1 MSANTTHDKSLHTNA
16 LHLSYFTVGY
26 NLIEGIVSIIAG
38 SLAGSG
44 ALLGFGFDSFI
55 ESLSGG
61 VMIWRFCKSGER
73 SATEEERIEKTAT
86 KLVAVTFFILGAY
99 VLFESI
105 TSLVNRDI
113 PERSLLGVVITVLSI
128 LIMPPLA
135 YLKYQTGKKL
145 KSNSLIAD
153 SKQTLICVILSV
165 VTLVGLGLNY
175 FFNFWQ
181 ADPIAGIL
189 IALYLWKEGFEAFRG
204 ENDQNNP

>member
-1 MSANTTHDKSLHTNA
+1 
-16 LHLSYFTVGY
+16 
-26 NLIEGIVSIIAG
+26 
-38 SLAGSG
+38 
-44 ALLGFGFDSFI
+44 
-55 ESLSGG
+55 
-61 VMIWRFCKSGER
+61 MIWRFRKGGEL
-73 SATEEERIEKTAT
+73 AEAEEERIEKIAT
-86 KLVAVTFFILGAY
+86 KLVAVTFFLLGAY
-99 VLFESI
+99 VLYESI
-105 TSLVNRDI
+105 SALLNRAI

-153 SKQTLICVILSV
+153 SKQTLICVWLSA

-189 IALYLWKEGFEAFRG
+189 IALYLWKEGYEAFRG
-204 ENDQNNP
+204 EDD